1 MKNLW
6 NDDLTKSIAGTVSDV
21 LEGKVKKEEM
31 DPTDHVKQKD
41 GGFVVVDANGNDVKS
56 FGKKDEADAYAIK
69 NHDKLMSVKKEVAEL
84 KNEMKGKSP
93 EEKET
98 IKREIV

>member
-41 GGFVVVDANGNDVKS
+41 GGFVVVDANGKEVKS
-56 FGKKDEADAYAIK
+56 LGKKDEADAAAIK
-69 NHDKLMSVKKEVAEL
+69 NHDDLIFVQIYLYRTKRFLVYKKLHYHH
-84 KNEMKGKSP
+84 
-93 EEKET
+93 
-98 IKREIV
+98 KRL